1 MSDQSVLPTQHSPL
15 STQHLPWPVRLSLL
29 GFLWGVLALLTWLIV
44 GRVLPHLL
52 PIPVAGGV
60 LGVFMATVLVSLYL
74 GAVQMTARVLRG
86 EYPEAHD
93 ALAALR
99 AAE

>member
-1 MSDQSVLPTQHSPL
+1 MSDSTSTATPPSALGTQPL
-15 STQHLPWPVRLSLL
+15 AWPARLGLL
-29 GFLWGVLALLTWLIV
+29 SFLWGVVALLTWLIV

-74 GAVQMTARVLRG
+74 GAVQITARVLRG
-86 EYPEAHD
+86 AYPAAHE
-93 ALAALR
+93 ALAAVR